1 MRKFIDFV
9 CDVAVA
15 VGAAVGV
22 GLISGKETQV
32 FVGSAVNTVL
42 FFVCFSL
49 IFAIFREF
57 CRKNSCNTLS
67 DITRSCFNKGA
78 RAFTF
83 ALTLCSFVCVVTC
96 LAGAQQCLDDVL
108 YVSDFPL
115 YAVAVAALCAVVMLK
130 GMSALKICNGVSVVM
145 SVALLVALFCER
157 NVTSG
162 LTVTPKPFMPVV
174 YALFTLTMSI
184 SVACRLGSRSSKKQN
199 IARSVT
205 AALMI
210 AAMLVATTYLADF
223 TQPLPTLSAITSMP
237 LQVYAVLTVALA
249 SVSSI
254 VGCAYPIVEQIDNVV
269 RDKTV
274 SAICVFCFAVTL
286 SMFGFDF
293 VITYGYLFVA
303 VVGVALVIA
312 MLISQL
318 SNKKANRS
326 LQKT

>member
-1 MRKFIDFV
+1 MKVFIDFV

-32 FVGSAVNTVL
+32 FVGSIANAVV
-42 FFVCFSL
+42 FFVCFAF
-49 IFAIFREF
+49 IFAVFREF
-57 CRKNSCNTLS
+57 CRKNSCNTLA
-67 DITRSCFNKGA
+67 DITNSCFNKGS
-78 RAFTF
+78 RAFTV
-83 ALTLCSFVCVVTC
+83 ALTLCSFVCVTTC
-96 LAGAQQCLDDVL
+96 LAGVQQCLNDVL

-115 YAVAVAALCAVVMLK
+115 YAVAVATLCALVLLK
-130 GMSALKICNGVSVVM
+130 GMSALKICNGLSVVM
-145 SVALLVALFCER
+145 SISLLVALFVAR
-157 NVTSG
+157 NTTSE
-162 LTVTPKPFMPVV
+162 LTVTPKPYMPIL

-184 SVACRLGSRSSKKQN
+184 SVACKLGSKSSKKQN
-199 IARSVT
+199 ITRSIT
-205 AALMI
+205 AALLI
-210 AAMLVATTYLADF
+210 AAMIVATTYLADF
-223 TQPLPTLSAITSMP
+223 SKPLPTLSAISNKP
-237 LQVYAVLTVALA
+237 LQIYAVLTVALA

-274 SAICVFCFAVTL
+274 SSICVFCFAVTL

-293 VITYGYLFVA
+293 VITYGYIFVA
-303 VVGVALVIA
+303 VVGVVLVLT

-318 SNKKANRS
+318 SNKNVKRS